1 MYAFPL
7 VSQSET
13 CFSQN
18 SAPNLGLIPLYT
30 AHDCRII
37 FNVAVDRH
45 SVKALIE
52 AINAAF
58 TYYQYPL
65 VTIDIDSP
73 GGEIRALHFLMSQF
87 ERWRK
92 ESRRIATSASVSVS
106 SAAAAIL
113 ALGDHGTRNVDKTTS
128 LLFHFA
134 RIFQPNSTLTA
145 DKASRLAKVM
155 SREDERIID
164 RLLGHVVGPVND
176 PQAQGWRNQT
186 RTRLTWARS
195 YLAQKDV
202 SDHFYFPEARN
213 RLQALEKLISSK
225 RKKALRD
232 RVQEYLKS
240 IFLKDE
246 PIDLLEAW
254 CLNLIDEIRDV
265 TPRHVQPQV
274 QQQTVSPPTS
284 RERRGMSPACS

>member
-30 AHDCRII
+30 AHNCRII

-58 TYYQYPL
+58 TYYKYPL

-145 DKASRLAKVM
+145 DKASQLAKVM

-176 PQAQGWRNQT
+176 PQAQDWRNQT
-186 RTRLTWARS
+186 RTRLTWAQA

-213 RLQALEKLISSK
+213 RLQALDKLLSSK
-225 RKKALRD
+225 KKKPLRE
-232 RVQEYLKS
+232 RVQDYLKS

-265 TPRHVQPQV
+265 TPVLMPSEVLQKIDPKPEKRK
-274 QQQTVSPPTS
+274 S
-284 RERRGMSPACS
+284 RPLSAGL